1 MALSPAARIA
11 AEAEQLLGRFDAAVE
26 RHAAELA
33 IVETGAVLAVQ
44 PGIARI
50 SGLPGVEADELV
62 SFRRRGVHDG
72 SEPPLGIA
80 FNLDA
85 QEVGVILLGDSQALQ
100 AGDEVRRTGRV
111 VDVPVGPAL
120 IGRVLNGLGEPLD
133 SGGPVECHE
142 RWPAER
148 EAPGILERD
157 PVTVPLQTGI
167 KVVDALFPVGRG
179 QRELIIGDRQTGKT
193 TIAVDTILN
202 QRDTGVVCIYCAIGK
217 RSAAI
222 AHVIAALS
230 ANDAMAY
237 SVVVAASAQ
246 DPPGLRYLTPYA
258 ATTMGEYF
266 SEQGRD
272 VLIVYDDLTHHA
284 RTYREL
290 SLLLRRPPGREAYP
304 GDIFYLHSRLL
315 ERATHLG
322 RERGGGS
329 LTALPIV
336 ETQAQNI
343 SAYIPTNLIS
353 ITDGQIALSPDL
365 FRRTI
370 LPAVD
375 VSHSVSRVGG
385 KAQLPAY
392 RAVAGDLR
400 LSYAQFLE
408 AEVFTRFGTQVDEGT
423 RQVLTRGRRC
433 REVLRQDKASPLTVA
448 QQVAIL
454 LAVSGG
460 LLDTLPLEEIDRFQ
474 EKLCRHLTEQHSELC
489 ARIDGG
495 AELHEQDRAELE
507 ALIRT
512 LLTE

>member
-1 MALSPAARIA
+1 MAFSPGGRIQ
-11 AEAEQLLGRFDAAVE
+11 AEAERVLARFDTALQ
-26 RHAAELA
+26 RHVAQLG
-33 IVETGAVLAVQ
+33 IVETGTVLSVQ

-62 SFRRRGVHDG
+62 SFRRRGVRDG
-72 SEPPLGIA
+72 TAPLLGIA

-85 QEVGVILLGDSQALQ
+85 HEVGVILLGDSQVLQ

-120 IGRVLNGLGEPLD
+120 IGRVVNGLGEPLD
-133 SGGPVECHE
+133 GGGPVECHE

-167 KVVDALFPVGRG
+167 KVVDALIPVGRG

-202 QRDTGVVCIYCAIGK
+202 QRDTGVLCIYCAIGQ

-222 AHVIAALS
+222 ARVIATFS

-258 ATTMGEYF
+258 ATTMGEF
-266 SEQGRD
+266 FAQQGRD

-322 RERGGGS
+322 KEHGGGS

-370 LPAVD
+370 LPPVD
-375 VSHSVSRVGG
+375 VGHSVSRVGG

-392 RAVAGDLR
+392 RSVAADLR
-400 LSYAQFLE
+400 LSYSQFLE
-408 AEVFTRFGTQVDEGT
+408 AEVFTRFGTQVDEGI

-433 REVLRQDKASPLTVA
+433 REVLRQGKASPLTAA

-454 LAVSGG
+454 LAVSAG
-460 LLDTLPLEEIDRFQ
+460 LLDGVAEEEIGAFEER
-474 EKLCRHLTEQHSELC
+474 LCQRLVEAHGDLC

-495 AELHEQDRAELE
+495 ADLHGEDRAELE
-507 ALIRT
+507 TLIRT
-512 LLTE
+512 LLSA